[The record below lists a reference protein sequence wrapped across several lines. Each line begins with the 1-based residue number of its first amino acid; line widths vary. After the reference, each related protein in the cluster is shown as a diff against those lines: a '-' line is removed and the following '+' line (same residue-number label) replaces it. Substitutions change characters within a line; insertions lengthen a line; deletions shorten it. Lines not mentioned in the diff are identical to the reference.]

1 MPTSTSSSGLSD
13 FPEAFLVPYIPPSN
27 LPKGVRPDEAPIPAV
42 ERRLMRERLAK
53 EGLGEDELVT
63 VWGPDGSPLI
73 VSKASI
79 AEGLPAGVTEIQVS
93 SRYSRASVGDVA
105 DDDRVM

>member
-1 MPTSTSSSGLSD
+1 
-13 FPEAFLVPYIPPSN
+13 
-27 LPKGVRPDEAPIPAV
+27 
-42 ERRLMRERLAK
+42 MRERLAK